1 MKLTWMKNI
10 VGDAYTE
17 EMDAAVCRA
26 MEKDFVSRSDFNAKS
41 QALQEK
47 EAQCSGLNASVEAAR
62 GLQAELDRLK
72 AQYDKDTRELQL
84 GREVDRALMEAK
96 ARNLELA
103 RKALD
108 LSKVTVAQDGSVSGL
123 SQQLD
128 ALKKSDGYL
137 FAEEPP
143 PGGRPCA
150 PAAPTGAAPGPTH
163 GNSWRPCR
171 RRKSTK
177 TGRTLRPPLNIKARG
192 VGFAMT
198 KAERRFA

>member
-143 PGGRPCA
+143 PGGRPLRTGGPHGGGPRA
-150 PAAPTGAAPGPTH
+150 YTREQLAAMSPEEINQNWADVAAALKH
-163 GNSWRPCR
+163 
-171 RRKSTK
+171 
-177 TGRTLRPPLNIKARG
+177 
-192 VGFAMT
+192 
-198 KAERRFA
+198 